1 MNGTI
6 SGCPDCGSQ
15 SILHRNHC
23 KVHLTLFIQKSKK
36 EEIKSRLNNSR
47 V

>member
-1 MNGTI
+1 MNGSI

-23 KVHLTLFIQKSKK
+23 KIHLTITIQKSKK
-36 EEIKSRLNNSR
+36 EEINSRLKNSR